1 MIEILVIIICRKGKS
16 YMAIRVFLADD
27 HMMVREGLKQLL
39 ELSDKIEV
47 IGLSLIHI

>member
-27 HMMVREGLKQLL
+27 HMMVREWFKT
-39 ELSDKIEV
+39 V
-47 IGLSLIHI
+47 IGIE